1 MSSGLLIL
9 TQLNS
14 ETHWGLERT
23 RDEVWAAAAVPRP
36 LVLLFSV
43 VWKQQNA
50 VHQKPPVCGYPW
62 RGSSSTT
69 RKNVLF
75 SAEGSKKTLAE
86 NRWHLQDSFSA
97 IWLAYE
103 NNTCYP
109 TNNSLSLQTDVSQ
122 LTMLEARKED
132 AALWSEKVFPQK
144 DSASIYRVLPKD
156 PKGPRESWAGTDL
169 SFTLFCVMQWWHSP
183 IRRLPAVLRVFKR
196 EILRAKNLK
205 LSDGKLQ
212 I

>member
-1 MSSGLLIL
+1 M
-9 TQLNS
+9 
-14 ETHWGLERT
+14 
-23 RDEVWAAAAVPRP
+23 
-36 LVLLFSV
+36 

-50 VHQKPPVCGYPW
+50 LHQKPPICGHPR

-69 RKNVLF
+69 RKSVLF
-75 SAEGSKKTLAE
+75 GAEGSKKTLAE

-122 LTMLEARKED
+122 LTILEARNED
-132 AALWSEKVFPQK
+132 PALRIQKGFPQE
-144 DSASIYRVLPKD
+144 DSASIFRVLPKD
-156 PKGPRESWAGTDL
+156 PKGPKESWGDTNL
-169 SFTLFCVMQWWHSP
+169 SFTLFCVMQWEHSP
-183 IRRLPAVLRVFKR
+183 TRRLPAALRASKRKILRV
-196 EILRAKNLK
+196 KNSK
-205 LSDGKLQ
+205 LSDAKLQ

>member
-1 MSSGLLIL
+1 M
-9 TQLNS
+9 
-14 ETHWGLERT
+14 
-23 RDEVWAAAAVPRP
+23 
-36 LVLLFSV
+36 

-50 VHQKPPVCGYPW
+50 LHQKPPVCGHPR

-69 RKNVLF
+69 RKSVLF
-75 SAEGSKKTLAE
+75 GAEGSKKTLAE

-122 LTMLEARKED
+122 LTILEARNED
-132 AALWSEKVFPQK
+132 PALRIQKGFPQE
-144 DSASIYRVLPKD
+144 DSASIFRVLPKD
-156 PKGPRESWAGTDL
+156 PKGPKESWGDTNL
-169 SFTLFCVMQWWHSP
+169 SFTLFCVMQWEHSP
-183 IRRLPAVLRVFKR
+183 TRRLPAALRASKRKILRV
-196 EILRAKNLK
+196 KNSK
-205 LSDGKLQ
+205 LSDAKLQ